1 MSEQTPTQDADEE
14 LKKLAVE
21 GELPLKAVGIEN
33 LKESNPK
40 HKPPQI
46 YLHPWFARRPTPV
59 SRLAV
64 LASILP
70 EDVSSDQLLK
80 WMQIGPKHL
89 ESGIAEHVESKKAT
103 EASRSGN
110 FEEHY
115 GYPRPFRLSPSKSE

>member
-1 MSEQTPTQDADEE
+1 MSEQTPTQDGDEE
-14 LKKLAVE
+14 LKKLAIE

-70 EDVSSDQLLK
+70 E
-80 WMQIGPKHL
+80 
-89 ESGIAEHVESKKAT
+89 A
-103 EASRSGN
+103 
-110 FEEHY
+110 
-115 GYPRPFRLSPSKSE
+115 